1 MISYFI
7 RAPAFLARYGATFFG
22 AFRHHAARFDDK
34 VGLEVGGPSVVFR
47 TFSALPVYRRARRI
61 DGVNFS
67 AATMWEGR
75 IVEGMTYRYAR
86 GKVGRQF
93 IGEASDLAMI
103 GTGTYDFLISSHALE
118 HCANALQTLTEWC
131 RVIKPGGDL
140 LIVVPRRQDT
150 FDHRRPVTTFEHLL
164 EDAARGVDESDLT
177 HVEEIVELH
186 DLMRDLPGLTLEGFR
201 QRSLKNF
208 ENRGLHHHIFDEG
221 LLRQMFEHLNISTV
235 FVDYARPMHLI
246 IMGRINEASVSVP
259 VANGPSRAATRLSV
273 PRSGLTA

>member
-1 MISYFI
+1 VVSLFT

-75 IVEGMTYRYAR
+75 IVEGMTYGYAR

-103 GTGTYDFLISSHALE
+103 GTETYDFVISSHALE
-118 HCANALQTLTEWC
+118 HCANALQTLAEWR
-131 RVIKPGGDL
+131 RVVKPGGDL
-140 LIVVPRRQDT
+140 LIVVPRGQDT

-164 EDAARGVDESDLT
+164 EDAARRVDESDLT
-177 HVEEIVELH
+177 HLEEIVELH
-186 DLMRDLPGLTLEGFR
+186 DLTRDIPGLTLQAFR

-208 ENRGLHHHIFDEG
+208 ENRGLHHHVFDEG
-221 LLRQMFEHLNISTV
+221 VLRRVFEHLNISTV
-235 FVDYARPMHLI
+235 FVDYARPCHLI
-246 IMGRINEASVSVP
+246 IMGRINEAGVRAP
-259 VANGPSRAATRLSV
+259 AAPGHSRAATS
-273 PRSGLTA
+273 LTATK